1 MKKLLIAA
9 MLLFAPALHA
19 ADLVTHN
26 SVLIQADAEEIWP
39 YIVDPGDWKAGVQ
52 LIPVDDEAM
61 KFNAVMP
68 DDPDTPLYI
77 IYNVEFVPGQRRTVR
92 LATLENAT
100 MCYASW
106 HLEEVNSATLVTY
119 DVYSYAEIPAE
130 MEARYL
136 EENSKRFQAE
146 LETLKKMVEAR

>member
-1 MKKLLIAA
+1 MCIR
-9 MLLFAPALHA
+9 
-19 ADLVTHN
+19 DR
-26 SVLIQADAEEIWP
+26 
-39 YIVDPGDWKAGVQ
+39 
-52 LIPVDDEAM
+52 
-61 KFNAVMP
+61 
-68 DDPDTPLYI
+68 
-77 IYNVEFVPGQRRTVR
+77 RRTVR

-100 MCYASW
+100 MGYASW